1 MTDEYVSRRA
11 AERIVAQNAALVAK
25 IERDLVARI
34 VARVGTGDNAQ
45 VATAEEARRALSE
58 LQAAADALKQA
69 LDALPGYPAP
79 PEK

>member
-25 IERDLVARI
+25 IERDMVARI
-34 VARVGTGDNAQ
+34 VARVSAGDNSQ

-58 LQAAADALKQA
+58 LQAAAAALEQA